1 MRRRPSADDDD
12 EEAVARLN
20 DGESSGFLVKG
31 PPPTALEFL
40 IANAK
45 PILLISVVTQNA
57 GYSLL
62 RRYAGAIQH
71 SQASTTSI
79 LAGQELIKLIIS
91 AYFVWSDPTT
101 RKGIQEHGDS
111 VARFV
116 FQHSAKMVVPAAM
129 YLVMNVLGFVALA
142 HISAGLFAVLQQ
154 CKLIFTA
161 LLSRAMLDRRLSF
174 AKWRSLLLLL
184 CGVVLITLETS
195 QLNER
200 QGCEPQRETEVSQA
214 AVVTRAR
221 SYMIG
226 VSAVLVEACLSGFAN
241 VYFEGV
247 VKSTPLSIWHRNVQL
262 AVWSLCVFVPRA
274 IYDGNGEP
282 LAGWDGLAVGN
293 TLIGALGG
301 ILVALCIAHFDSIAK
316 AVAVTLSVVLTVLG
330 GYALLNGPMSMQLAL
345 ASAVVITSTINYS
358 FG

>member
-12 EEAVARLN
+12 EESVVLQS
-20 DGESSGFLVKG
+20 DTEDTGFLPKSL
-31 PPPTALEFL
+31 PPTTFDFL
-40 IANAK
+40 IPYAK
-45 PILLISVVTQNA
+45 PILLVSVVTQNA

-79 LAGQELIKLIIS
+79 LAGQELIKLFVS
-91 AYFVWSDPTT
+91 AYFVWADPNT
-101 RKGIQEHGDS
+101 RKAIREHGDS
-111 VARFV
+111 ATRFV

-195 QLNER
+195 QLSER
-200 QGCEPQRETEVSQA
+200 PVCGAPGVAEPTQEVVA
-214 AVVTRAR
+214 TRAR

-226 VSAVLVEACLSGFAN
+226 VTAVLIEACLSGFAN
-241 VYFEGV
+241 VYFESV

-274 IYDGNGEP
+274 IYDGNGTP

-293 TLIGALGG
+293 TLVGALGG

-345 ASAVVITSTINYS
+345 ASAVVVTSTINYS